1 MADRSIPTPATVDE
15 EDGRMSAGKD
25 VIGASEVFSQLLA
38 SEASAWSREEG
49 MGVVL
54 ADPGTSAGPWEQAPG
69 VGGQLI
75 QHAQTL
81 KNIHNYF
88 KNLESRRCCMS
99 LAGRQTVFSHMRVVK
114 QDGDASLEEGAMSAT
129 KKGVRISHRH
139 LSDKEFRLYK
149 VALVCAQF
157 PVLSAPD
164 PPSTPHTPSP
174 SAQRKFQFPHKPTLT
189 PIPSSPLPN
198 SDPQTQEVGSQRS
211 TAKGSGGQGSGSSDE
226 DKLTSPVQ
234 PEALCELVRQ
244 AFGLSQ
250 ERHLQYTRLI
260 RDETNTKSTAKL
272 LVEELV
278 GQLSILENNSHSFY
292 SPQAFLSRNAY
303 DFWQQNERQNITRL
317 IGKFW
322 HFALPPP
329 LASTHKYL
337 RDHHTDYKNLMAKL
351 IKYEEA
357 CKEDLSSSGSDKPQ
371 SILSSTSKRLLQEF
385 SLRYGVGELY
395 SRIVYLEHLT
405 NNLEQSWDTWYIQH
419 VTESLSKIR
428 EILHFH
434 AGTMVTV
441 KQELTVLENSVMLLH
456 GQCGNAFTRIKRLFK
471 ENKPPHAVASL
482 IDLLEVVLN
491 VKELLTGRKVRGV
504 QQWLVQYAKERLALS
519 YERHKTLAQ
528 NELKLHTYGPGL
540 SPKLLNILL
549 INIRD
554 EIQDYKEN
562 FQQVFSKYFD
572 MVQLAATEYYS
583 FFMEDVVTL
592 CEQGLGSADVE
603 QDRLMLSLAYRLNQL
618 DEDLNNYIHP
628 SHQRWRR
635 SFLKQALHWLDVM
648 KEDVQTL
655 VVQAVGAD
663 KYKPL
668 TIMDKNIPA
677 KVMSQ
682 HLRSKVGRSLTPSL
696 HSAFNSVTSSIT
708 SSPKMHTPN
717 SDSSTPKPPS
727 MHSSEGTLSPNQ
739 ERRDN
744 HVTLSA
750 NERLPPGMPQR
761 SMSLPDAVYD
771 DNDDDEN
778 QSSLSFRTDPGR
790 HVSLPIGSYESA
802 SEKMSIASMIIEVST
817 VEQVSDDSR
826 DANDYVPVPNAA
838 DATATTSSESTLV
851 NSQIQSDLSQVSPD
865 STLVAEDPSNKV
877 DPGMAKSVKKD
888 KNSSQKRTSVDYGTD
903 QFQDVDSS
911 EDSFS
916 SDDDF
921 RFIEDYHQKGGK
933 APQQTTTTTTSGS
946 EDNTDDQQAG
956 LPPLEFVSLMEGFQ
970 GFSSSDMPIKRP
982 DAVVASKECKNNKV
996 DRILGT
1002 DTVRDGASRTQNTLD
1017 QESLPK
1023 GLQNG
1028 LDRDRTYS
1036 GSIDDSFA
1044 SLSSFG
1050 TATDSDSREGKIKV
1064 CPLSASYV
1072 DITCMIRR
1080 AAEFVETLCKV
1091 LCPDESVLVPIS
1103 EVETDAEEVIGQQ
1116 EGLEDAHSLVTDIRY
1131 GLYQKL
1137 LQVFSSVL
1145 CLYGDNLLCLDL
1157 CATPDNVARE
1167 LLGTMMVQHL
1177 MGEKENYATW
1187 GCRHMLNNMSSC
1199 FQYISKQASY
1209 LCDSFEPVTEEMCVR
1224 INNIHALLDVLPKVD
1239 ELLHRAV
1246 GSISCKD
1253 SRCQDAVNEDYVVV
1267 DLCTPGTPST
1277 SPWTDSD
1284 RDGTGH
1290 SSTTPHPSPTRQ
1302 VSNGQRSA
1310 GERSPGDGTPG
1321 QRAPDRKSSG
1331 KRGNR
1336 SAYVPYRATVVC
1348 HVRWHLHRVR
1358 NGLIRLLAYKINL
1371 FFHQALSLLLSLPLY
1386 GYTIQQRLQPLA
1398 EFLTNHFQAFSDW
1411 LYTDCVPKL
1420 QKSIWELI
1428 VKDFEE
1434 EASKLKHQNN
1444 TAAKAKTLLQAVAFL
1459 VQFVHAEGQ
1468 GLDLED
1474 LMAPAEGVLSELEW
1488 YTVPT
1493 RQLISQYKRL
1503 AAQDF
1508 VPSRRLSAQN
1518 VRLPSLEVMSWM
1530 RHEMHSVRKCFSGR
1544 QMVDWVVS
1552 HAHMLGQEH
1561 RPASWY
1567 NRSALQEEE
1576 EEMDGTYDEEDAD
1589 DDDDDE
1595 DDSEDLEQKA
1605 IQLCQAFLDSGVIRS
1620 VLEDNSRAGSNV
1632 LSETSSLAGPL
1643 PELVVVSRPTSV
1655 LASLTTGTTANTTGT
1670 GQPNLSEVDEGHLS
1684 ESSQPEDKRVRT
1696 LSNNESRLRSVS
1708 ESDPDSSYHFP
1719 ERLGSDPRGTPPQI
1733 PDDPDVFAN
1742 TDSHLY
1748 RFTDIEVWRIKR
1760 NTEDQTAT
1768 TNSSF
1773 ASQTDLKARK
1783 VQPDFLL
1790 NILQTRKQR
1799 DDLAKRFL
1807 RDLAKGMEH
1816 HTVGCLDLIWQ

>member
-1 MADRSIPTPATVDE
+1 MASRNVPTPVDE
-15 EDGRMSAGKD
+15 EDATRVQPTAKD
-25 VIGASEVFSQLLA
+25 VLGASEVSNPRRLCGVSAHNQRTNRFTQKIQDPLGGY
-38 SEASAWSREEG
+38 ETSAWSREEG
-49 MGVVL
+49 MGVV
-54 ADPGTSAGPWEQAPG
+54 ADPGTSVPWEQAKSA
-69 VGGQLI
+69 LL
-75 QHAQTL
+75 HEFSRQTDCL
-81 KNIHNYF
+81 QSY
-88 KNLESRRCCMS
+88 ESRE
-99 LAGRQTVFSHMRVVK
+99 AGWR
-114 QDGDASLEEGAMSAT
+114 
-129 KKGVRISHRH
+129 
-139 LSDKEFRLYK
+139 
-149 VALVCAQF
+149 
-157 PVLSAPD
+157 
-164 PPSTPHTPSP
+164 
-174 SAQRKFQFPHKPTLT
+174 FQ
-189 PIPSSPLPN
+189 SRRSPLPN
-198 SDPQTQEVGSQRS
+198 SDPQTTGVGSQRS
-211 TAKGSGGQGSGSSDE
+211 TVKGSAGQSSGGGSSDE

-278 GQLSILENNSHSFY
+278 GQLSILENNSHQFY
-292 SPQAFLSRNAY
+292 SPQAFLSTNAY
-303 DFWQQNERQNITRL
+303 DFWQQTERQNITRL

-329 LASTHKYL
+329 LPSTHKYL

-357 CKEDLSSSGSDKPQ
+357 CKEDLSSSGEDKPQ
-371 SILSSTSKRLLQEF
+371 SILSSTSKRLLKEF
-385 SLRYGVGELY
+385 SLRYGVGELF

-419 VTESLSKIR
+419 VTESLSKIM
-428 EILHFH
+428 EILPVH

-491 VKELLTGRKVRGV
+491 VKELLTGRKMRGV
-504 QQWLVQYAKERLALS
+504 QKWLVQYAKERLALS

-583 FFMEDVVTL
+583 FFMEDVVTM
-592 CEQGLGSADVE
+592 CEQGLGSPDIE

-618 DEDLNNYIHP
+618 DEDLANYIHP
-628 SHQRWRR
+628 SQQRWRR
-635 SFLKQALHWLDVM
+635 SFLAQALHWLEVM

-668 TIMDKNIPA
+668 TVMDKNIPT
-677 KVMSQ
+677 KVMLH
-682 HLRSKVGRSLTPSL
+682 HLRSRVGRSLTPSL

-717 SDSSTPKPPS
+717 SASSTPKPP
-727 MHSSEGTLSPNQ
+727 SSEGTLSPNQ
-739 ERRDN
+739 ER
-744 HVTLSA
+744 
-750 NERLPPGMPQR
+750 
-761 SMSLPDAVYD
+761 
-771 DNDDDEN
+771 
-778 QSSLSFRTDPGR
+778 
-790 HVSLPIGSYESA
+790 
-802 SEKMSIASMIIEVST
+802 EKMSIASMLIEVST
-817 VEQVSDDSR
+817 VENIADDSQEKNG
-826 DANDYVPVPNAA
+826 DTPVSNAA
-838 DATATTSSESTLV
+838 DATTTSSESTLV
-851 NSQIQSDLSQVSPD
+851 DTQIQPDLQQHSAN
-865 STLVAEDPSNKV
+865 STLVAEDSGNKT
-877 DPGMAKSVKKD
+877 PKTVKRD
-888 KNSSQKRTSVDYGTD
+888 KQSSRGTVESADYGMD
-903 QFQDVDSS
+903 LDSS
-911 EDSFS
+911 EDSCS
-916 SDDDF
+916 SDDEF
-921 RFIEDYHQKGGK
+921 RFFEDYQKDQK
-933 APQQTTTTTTSGS
+933 SATQRTAASGS
-946 EDNTDDQQAG
+946 EDNSEDQHVG

-982 DAVVASKECKNNKV
+982 EALAASSKSKDSKV
-996 DRILGT
+996 DRTLGT
-1002 DTVRDGASRTQNTLD
+1002 DTVKEGQSRTSNSAD
-1017 QESLPK
+1017 KPLPE

-1028 LDRDRTYS
+1028 IDRDRTYS
-1036 GSIDDSFA
+1036 GSVDDSFA
-1044 SLSSFG
+1044 SLSSFD

-1064 CPLSASYV
+1064 LPLSASYV
-1072 DITCMIRR
+1072 DVICMIRR

-1091 LCPDESVLVPIS
+1091 LCPDESILVPIS

-1116 EGLEDAHSLVTDIRY
+1116 DGLEDAHKLVTDIRY

-1157 CATPDNVARE
+1157 CATPDHVARE
-1167 LLGTMMVQHL
+1167 LLGTMMVLHL

-1187 GCRHMLNNMSSC
+1187 GCRHMLTGMTSC
-1199 FQYISKQASY
+1199 FQYLSKQANY

-1239 ELLHRAV
+1239 ELLHKAV

-1253 SRCQDAVNEDYVVV
+1253 SRCQDAINEDYVVV

-1290 SSTTPHPSPTRQ
+1290 SSSTPHPSPTRQ
-1302 VSNGQRSA
+1302 VSNGHRSA
-1310 GERSPGDGTPG
+1310 GEGSPG
-1321 QRAPDRKSSG
+1321 QRASERRSSSGQRSG

-1336 SAYVPYRATVVC
+1336 SAYVPYRAVAVC

-1386 GYTIQQRLQPLA
+1386 GYTIQQRLQPLV
-1398 EFLTNHFQAFSDW
+1398 EFLSNHFQACSDW
-1411 LYTDCVPKL
+1411 LYSDCVPKL

-1434 EASKLKHQNN
+1434 EAAKLKHQNN
-1444 TAAKAKTLLQAVAFL
+1444 SAAKAKTLLQAVAFL

-1468 GLDLED
+1468 GLDLEN

-1493 RQLISQYKRL
+1493 RQLISQYRRL
-1503 AAQDF
+1503 AAEDF
-1508 VPSRRLSAQN
+1508 VPSRRLSSQS
-1518 VRLPSLEVMSWM
+1518 VSLPSLEVLYWM
-1530 RHEMHSVRKCFSGR
+1530 RHEMHAVRKCFSGR
-1544 QMVDWVVS
+1544 QLVDWLLRHS
-1552 HAHMLGQEH
+1552 RLLTQD
-1561 RPASWY
+1561 RPATWY
-1567 NRSALQEEE
+1567 NRSASEE
-1576 EEMDGTYDEEDAD
+1576 EEMEDTYDEEDP
-1589 DDDDDE
+1589 DDDE
-1595 DDSEDLEQKA
+1595 EDDDLEQKA
-1605 IQLCQAFLDSGVIRS
+1605 ILLCQAFLDSGVIRS
-1620 VLEDNSRAGSNV
+1620 VLEDNSRAVN
-1632 LSETSSLAGPL
+1632 
-1643 PELVVVSRPTSV
+1643 
-1655 LASLTTGTTANTTGT
+1655 
-1670 GQPNLSEVDEGHLS
+1670 
-1684 ESSQPEDKRVRT
+1684 
-1696 LSNNESRLRSVS
+1696 
-1708 ESDPDSSYHFP
+1708 
-1719 ERLGSDPRGTPPQI
+1719 PQI
-1733 PDDPDVFAN
+1733 FN
-1742 TDSHLY
+1742 QI
-1748 RFTDIEVWRIKR
+1748 F
-1760 NTEDQTAT
+1760 
-1768 TNSSF
+1768 SF
-1773 ASQTDLKARK
+1773 
-1783 VQPDFLL
+1783 
-1790 NILQTRKQR
+1790 
-1799 DDLAKRFL
+1799 
-1807 RDLAKGMEH
+1807 
-1816 HTVGCLDLIWQ
+1816 

>member
-1 MADRSIPTPATVDE
+1 
-15 EDGRMSAGKD
+15 
-25 VIGASEVFSQLLA
+25 
-38 SEASAWSREEG
+38 
-49 MGVVL
+49 MGVV
-54 ADPGTSAGPWEQAPG
+54 ADPGTSVPWEQAAG

-99 LAGRQTVFSHMRVVK
+99 LAGRQTVFSHMRVVR
-114 QDGDASLEEGAMSAT
+114 QDGDSSLEEGAMSAT
-129 KKGVRISHRH
+129 KRGVRISHRH

-174 SAQRKFQFPHKPTLT
+174 SSQRKFQFPHKPTLT

-198 SDPQTQEVGSQRS
+198 SDPQTTGVGSQRS
-211 TAKGSGGQGSGSSDE
+211 TVKGSAGQGSGGGSSDE

-278 GQLSILENNSHSFY
+278 GQLSILENNSHQFY
-292 SPQAFLSRNAY
+292 SPQAFLSTNAY
-303 DFWQQNERQNITRL
+303 DFWQQTERQNITRL

-329 LASTHKYL
+329 LPSTHKYL

-357 CKEDLSSSGSDKPQ
+357 CKEDLSSSGEDKPQ
-371 SILSSTSKRLLQEF
+371 SILSSTSKRLLKEF
-385 SLRYGVGELY
+385 SLRYGVGELFT
-395 SRIVYLEHLT
+395 RIVYLEHLT

-419 VTESLSKIR
+419 VTESLSKIM
-428 EILHFH
+428 EILPVH

-491 VKELLTGRKVRGV
+491 VKELLTGRKMRGV
-504 QQWLVQYAKERLALS
+504 QKWLVQYAKERLALS

-583 FFMEDVVTL
+583 FFMEDVVTM
-592 CEQGLGSADVE
+592 CEQGLGSPDIE

-618 DEDLNNYIHP
+618 DEDLANYIHP
-628 SHQRWRR
+628 SQQRWRR
-635 SFLKQALHWLDVM
+635 SFLTQALHWLEVM

-668 TIMDKNIPA
+668 TVMDKNIPT
-677 KVMSQ
+677 KVMLH
-682 HLRSKVGRSLTPSL
+682 HLRSRVGRSLTPSL

-717 SDSSTPKPPS
+717 SASSTPKPP
-727 MHSSEGTLSPNQ
+727 SSEGTLSPNQ
-739 ERRDN
+739 ERGN
-744 HVTLSA
+744 HHVTLSA
-750 NERLPPGMPQR
+750 NEKLPPPGMPQR
-761 SMSLPDAVYD
+761 SMSLPDDLRD
-771 DNDDDEN
+771 DDDDDDEN

-790 HVSLPIGSYESA
+790 HVSLPVGSYETA
-802 SEKMSIASMIIEVST
+802 SEKMSIASMLIEVST
-817 VEQVSDDSR
+817 VENMEDDSQEKNG
-826 DANDYVPVPNAA
+826 DMPVSNAA
-838 DATATTSSESTLV
+838 DATTASSESTLV
-851 NSQIQSDLSQVSPD
+851 DTQIQPDLQQHSAN
-865 STLVAEDPSNKV
+865 STLVAEDSGNKT
-877 DPGMAKSVKKD
+877 PKTVKRD
-888 KNSSQKRTSVDYGTD
+888 KQSSRRTLESADYGMD
-903 QFQDVDSS
+903 LDSS
-911 EDSFS
+911 EDSCS
-916 SDDDF
+916 SDDEF
-921 RFIEDYHQKGGK
+921 RFFEDYQKGQK
-933 APQQTTTTTTSGS
+933 AATQQTAASGS
-946 EDNTDDQQAG
+946 EDNSEDQHVG

-982 DAVVASKECKNNKV
+982 EALAASNKSTDSTKV
-996 DRILGT
+996 DRTLGT
-1002 DTVRDGASRTQNTLD
+1002 DTVKEGQSRTSNSTD
-1017 QESLPK
+1017 KPLPE

-1028 LDRDRTYS
+1028 IDRDRTYS
-1036 GSIDDSFA
+1036 GSVDDSFA
-1044 SLSSFG
+1044 SLSSFD

-1064 CPLSASYV
+1064 LPLSASYV
-1072 DITCMIRR
+1072 DVICMIRR
-1080 AAEFVETLCKV
+1080 VAEFVETLCKV
-1091 LCPDESVLVPIS
+1091 LCPDESILVPIS

-1116 EGLEDAHSLVTDIRY
+1116 DGLEDAHKLVTEIRY

-1157 CATPDNVARE
+1157 CATPDHVARE
-1167 LLGTMMVQHL
+1167 LLGTMMVLHL

-1187 GCRHMLNNMSSC
+1187 GCRHMLTGMTSC
-1199 FQYISKQASY
+1199 FQYLSKQANY

-1239 ELLHRAV
+1239 ELLHKAV

-1290 SSTTPHPSPTRQ
+1290 SSSTPHPSPTRQ

-1310 GERSPGDGTPG
+1310 GEGSPG
-1321 QRAPDRKSSG
+1321 QRASERRSSSGQRSG

-1336 SAYVPYRATVVC
+1336 SAYVPYRAVAVC

-1386 GYTIQQRLQPLA
+1386 GYTIQQRLQPLV
-1398 EFLTNHFQAFSDW
+1398 EFLSNHFQACSDW
-1411 LYTDCVPKL
+1411 LYSDCVPKL

-1434 EASKLKHQNN
+1434 EAAKLKHEKNS
-1444 TAAKAKTLLQAVAFL
+1444 AAKAKTLLQAVAFL

-1468 GLDLED
+1468 GLDLEN

-1493 RQLISQYKRL
+1493 RQLISQYRRL
-1503 AAQDF
+1503 AAEDF
-1508 VPSRRLSAQN
+1508 VPSRRLSSQS
-1518 VRLPSLEVMSWM
+1518 VSLPSLEVLYWM
-1530 RHEMHSVRKCFSGR
+1530 RHEMHAVRKCFSGR
-1544 QMVDWVVS
+1544 QLVDWLLRHS
-1552 HAHMLGQEH
+1552 RLLTQD
-1561 RPASWY
+1561 RPATWY
-1567 NRSALQEEE
+1567 NRSASEEEE
-1576 EEMDGTYDEEDAD
+1576 EEMEDTYDEEDP
-1589 DDDDDE
+1589 DDDE
-1595 DDSEDLEQKA
+1595 EDDDLEQKA
-1605 IQLCQAFLDSGVIRS
+1605 ILLCQAFLDSGVIRS

-1632 LSETSSLAGPL
+1632 LSENSSLAGPL

-1655 LASLTTGTTANTTGT
+1655 LATGTAAQTGT
-1670 GQPNLSEVDEGHLS
+1670 GQPDLSEVEEGHLS
-1684 ESSQPEDKRVRT
+1684 ESSQPEDKRVSS
-1696 LSNNESRLRSVS
+1696 LLNSSRLRSVS

-1719 ERLGSDPRGTPPQI
+1719 ERLEGGDPRVTPGLQT
-1733 PDDPDVFAN
+1733 PDNDPDVFAS
-1742 TDSHLY
+1742 TETHLY
-1748 RFTDIEVWRIKR
+1748 RFTDIEVWRVKR
-1760 NTEDQTAT
+1760 NNTEDQPVP
-1768 TNSSF
+1768 NDG
-1773 ASQTDLKARK
+1773 ASAGARDRKDLKCHK
-1783 VQPDFLL
+1783 PDFLL
-1790 NILQTRKQR
+1790 DILQTRR
-1799 DDLAKRFL
+1799 GTDDVAKKFL
-1807 RDLAKGMEH
+1807 RDLARGMQQEQQDGP
-1816 HTVGCLDLIWQ
+1816 VGCLDIFWQ

>member
-1 MADRSIPTPATVDE
+1 MASRDVATPVDD
-15 EDGRMSAGKD
+15 EDVNMSAAKD
-25 VIGASEVFSQLLA
+25 VLGASEVFSQLLA
-38 SEASAWSREEG
+38 SETDAWSREEG
-49 MGVVL
+49 MGMV
-54 ADPGTSAGPWEQAPG
+54 ADPGTSGPWEQAAG

-114 QDGDASLEEGAMSAT
+114 QDGDGSLEEGAMSAT
-129 KKGVRISHRH
+129 KGGVRISHRH

-174 SAQRKFQFPHKPTLT
+174 SSQRKFQFPHKPTLT

-198 SDPQTQEVGSQRS
+198 CDPQTQGAESQRS
-211 TAKGSGGQGSGSSDE
+211 TRKGSTGQGSGGGSSDE

-278 GQLSILENNSHSFY
+278 GQLSILENNSHPFY

-303 DFWQQNERQNITRL
+303 DFWQQGERQNITRL

-322 HFALPPP
+322 HFSLPPP

-337 RDHHTDYKNLMAKL
+337 KDHHTDYKNLMAKL

-371 SILSSTSKRLLQEF
+371 SILSSTSKRLLKEF
-385 SLRYGVGELY
+385 SLRYGVGELF

-419 VTESLSKIR
+419 VTESLSKIM
-428 EILHFH
+428 EILPVH

-491 VKELLTGRKVRGV
+491 VKELLTGRKMRGV
-504 QQWLVQYAKERLALS
+504 KQWLVQYAKERLALS

-554 EIQDYKEN
+554 EIHDYKEN

-583 FFMEDVVTL
+583 FFMEDVVTM
-592 CEQGLGSADVE
+592 CEQGLGSPDIE

-618 DEDLNNYIHP
+618 DEDLTNYIHP
-628 SHQRWRR
+628 SQQRWRR
-635 SFLKQALHWLDVM
+635 SFLKQALHWLEVM
-648 KEDVQTL
+648 KEDLQTL

-677 KVMSQ
+677 KVMMQ

-696 HSAFNSVTSSIT
+696 NSAFNSVTSSIT

-717 SDSSTPKPPS
+717 SVSSTPKPPS
-727 MHSSEGTLSPNQ
+727 QHSSEGTLSPNH
-739 ERRDN
+739 DTDS
-744 HVTLSA
+744 HVTFQA
-750 NERLPPGMPQR
+750 NEKLPAGMPRR
-761 SMSLPDAVYD
+761 SKSLPDAVRD
-771 DNDDDEN
+771 DDDDEN

-790 HVSLPIGSYESA
+790 HVSLPVGSYQSA

-817 VEQVSDDSR
+817 VEQISDDSR
-826 DANDYVPVPNAA
+826 EANGDVPMQNAA
-838 DATATTSSESTLV
+838 DVTTTSSVSTLV
-851 NSQIQSDLSQVSPD
+851 STQIQPDLPQDSPN
-865 STLVAEDPSNKV
+865 STLVVEDPGNKI
-877 DPGMAKSVKKD
+877 GASKSIRRD
-888 KNSSQKRTSVDYGTD
+888 KQSSQKTSESEDYGMD
-903 QFQDVDSS
+903 RFQDLD
-911 EDSFS
+911 S
-916 SDDDF
+916 SDDSCSSDDEF
-921 RFIEDYHQKGGK
+921 RFIEDYQNGEKS
-933 APQQTTTTTTSGS
+933 ATQPPPTITSGS
-946 EDNTDDQQAG
+946 NDNSDNQEVG

-982 DAVVASKECKNNKV
+982 AVAVPSKDSKDTKV
-996 DRILGT
+996 DRTLGT
-1002 DTVRDGASRTQNTLD
+1002 EAVRDGANGQSRAPNTLD
-1017 QESLPK
+1017 RTLPE

-1028 LDRDRTYS
+1028 IDRDRTYS
-1036 GSIDDSFA
+1036 GSIEDSFA
-1044 SLSSFG
+1044 SLSNFS

-1064 CPLSASYV
+1064 FPLSASYV
-1072 DITCMIRR
+1072 DTICMIRR

-1091 LCPDESVLVPIS
+1091 LCPDESVLVTIS
-1103 EVETDAEEVIGQQ
+1103 EVETDAEEVIGHQ
-1116 EGLEDAHSLVTDIRY
+1116 EEVEDAHNLVTDIKY

-1137 LQVFSSVL
+1137 LQVFSTVL

-1157 CATPDNVARE
+1157 CATPDSVAKE
-1167 LLGTMMVQHL
+1167 LLGSMMVQHL
-1177 MGEKENYATW
+1177 MGEKENFATW
-1187 GCRHMLNNMSSC
+1187 GCRHMLNGKSSC
-1199 FQYISKQASY
+1199 FQYISKQANY

-1239 ELLHRAV
+1239 ELLHKAV

-1267 DLCTPGTPST
+1267 DLCTPGTPPT

-1290 SSTTPHPSPTRQ
+1290 SSSTPHPSPTRQ
-1302 VSNGQRSA
+1302 VNNGQRSA
-1310 GERSPGDGTPG
+1310 GDGSPG
-1321 QRAPDRKSSG
+1321 QRAPERKSSG

-1336 SAYVPYRATVVC
+1336 SAYVPYRAVVVC
-1348 HVRWHLHRVR
+1348 HIRWHLHRVR
-1358 NGLIRLLAYKINL
+1358 NGLIRLLAYKINQ

-1398 EFLTNHFQAFSDW
+1398 EFLSNHFQAFSDW
-1411 LYTDCVPKL
+1411 LYSECVPKL

-1428 VKDFEE
+1428 VKDFEQ
-1434 EASKLKHQNN
+1434 EAAKLKHQNN
-1444 TAAKAKTLLQAVAFL
+1444 SAAKAKTLLQAVAFL

-1468 GLDLED
+1468 GLDLEN
-1474 LMAPAEGVLSELEW
+1474 LMAPAEGVLRELEW

-1503 AAQDF
+1503 AAEDL
-1508 VPSRRLSAQN
+1508 VPSRRLSTQS
-1518 VRLPSLEVMSWM
+1518 VSLPSLEVMYWM
-1530 RHEMHSVRKCFSGR
+1530 RHEMHSVRKCFSGK
-1544 QMVDWVVS
+1544 QMVDWVLRHS
-1552 HAHMLGQEH
+1552 HLLRQDQ
-1561 RPASWY
+1561 RPSSWY
-1567 NRSALQEEE
+1567 NRSTLEEEEEEEE
-1576 EEMDGTYDEEDAD
+1576 EEMENTYDEEDLD
-1589 DDDDDE
+1589 DG
-1595 DDSEDLEQKA
+1595 DDSEELEQKA

-1620 VLEDNSRAGSNV
+1620 VMEDNSRAGSNV
-1632 LSETSSLAGPL
+1632 LSESSSLAGPL
-1643 PELVVVSRPTSV
+1643 PEIVVVSRPASG
-1655 LASLTTGTTANTTGT
+1655 LALLTTGTTAHTGA
-1670 GQPNLSEVDEGHLS
+1670 GQPNLPEVDEGHLS

-1696 LSNNESRLRSVS
+1696 LSDNGRLRSVS
-1708 ESDPDSSYHFP
+1708 DSDSSYHFP
-1719 ERLGSDPRGTPPQI
+1719 ERLGSDPRSTPLQI

-1742 TDSHLY
+1742 TDTHLY

-1760 NTEDQTAT
+1760 NAEDRT
-1768 TNSSF
+1768 TPTSTG
-1773 ASQTDLKARK
+1773 QTDLKGRK

-1790 NILQTRKQR
+1790 DILQTRKQK

-1807 RDLAKGMEH
+1807 RDLAKGMQQ
-1816 HTVGCLDLIWQ
+1816 HTVGCLDVFWQ

>member
-1 MADRSIPTPATVDE
+1 
-15 EDGRMSAGKD
+15 
-25 VIGASEVFSQLLA
+25 
-38 SEASAWSREEG
+38 
-49 MGVVL
+49 
-54 ADPGTSAGPWEQAPG
+54 
-69 VGGQLI
+69 
-75 QHAQTL
+75 
-81 KNIHNYF
+81 
-88 KNLESRRCCMS
+88 
-99 LAGRQTVFSHMRVVK
+99 
-114 QDGDASLEEGAMSAT
+114 MSAT

-198 SDPQTQEVGSQRS
+198 SDPQAQEFGSQRS
-211 TAKGSGGQGSGSSDE
+211 TAKGSGGQGSGGGSSDE

-292 SPQAFLSRNAY
+292 SPQAFLNRNAY

-395 SRIVYLEHLT
+395 SRIIYLEHLT

-628 SHQRWRR
+628 SQQRWRR

-739 ERRDN
+739 ERNN
-744 HVTLSA
+744 HVTLPA

-761 SMSLPDAVYD
+761 SMSLPDAGYD

-826 DANDYVPVPNAA
+826 DANDDVPMPNAA
-838 DATATTSSESTLV
+838 DATATTSAESTLV
-851 NSQIQSDLSQVSPD
+851 NSQIQSDLSQVSTD
-865 STLVAEDPSNKV
+865 STLVAEDPTNKV
-877 DPGMAKSVKKD
+877 DQGMAKSVKKD
-888 KNSSQKRTSVDYGTD
+888 KKSSQKRTSVDYGAD
-903 QFQDVDSS
+903 QFQDLDSS
-911 EDSFS
+911 EDSCS
-916 SDDDF
+916 SDDEF
-921 RFIEDYHQKGGK
+921 RFIEDYHQKGEK
-933 APQQTTTTTTSGS
+933 APQQTTTSGS

-982 DAVVASKECKNNKV
+982 QAVAAESKNAKV
-996 DRILGT
+996 DRTLGT
-1002 DTVRDGASRTQNTLD
+1002 DTERDGASRTQNTPD
-1017 QESLPK
+1017 QETLPK

-1028 LDRDRTYS
+1028 IDRDRTYS

-1137 LQVFSSVL
+1137 LQ
-1145 CLYGDNLLCLDL
+1145 
-1157 CATPDNVARE
+1157 
-1167 LLGTMMVQHL
+1167 MVQHL

-1239 ELLHRAV
+1239 ELLHKAV

-1321 QRAPDRKSSG
+1321 QRTPDRKSSG

-1411 LYTDCVPKL
+1411 LYSDCVPKL

-1428 VKDFEE
+1428 VK
-1434 EASKLKHQNN
+1434 
-1444 TAAKAKTLLQAVAFL
+1444 FL

-1552 HAHMLGQEH
+1552 HANLLGQEH

-1576 EEMDGTYDEEDAD
+1576 EEMDGTYDEEDA

-1643 PELVVVSRPTSV
+1643 PELVVVSRPASV
-1655 LASLTTGTTANTTGT
+1655 LASLTTGTTANTT
-1670 GQPNLSEVDEGHLS
+1670 

-1748 RFTDIEVWRIKR
+1748 RFTDIDVWRIKR

-1768 TNSSF
+1768 TNGSF
-1773 ASQTDLKARK
+1773 AGQTDLKARK

-1790 NILQTRKQR
+1790 NILQTRKQK

-1807 RDLAKGMEH
+1807 RDLAKGLEQ